1 LQHEQDVQNYQSQQ
15 FDIICLDESTHF
27 TRFQY
32 RYMLSRNRSNTP
44 NMPRPFMAM
53 GTNPGGCGH
62 TWFKDEFVRAGEP
75 EQVQRVEVEPG
86 KFEDHIF
93 IPAKLS
99 DNIALEDRD
108 PEYRQNLENQP
119 EHIRRQLLEGDWD
132 AVDGVAFPEWR
143 QQYHVVDAFELPD
156 EWIRFRSLDW
166 GYAKPYSVG
175 WYAVD
180 WDGRLYKYR
189 QLYGYGGEAD
199 KGSKEDPEDVA
210 VKIWEAEH
218 YRDENGV
225 WQSENI
231 VDSVADDAIFGGRQ
245 DNSKDI
251 AEQFNEAFFELDKK
265 YGTKT
270 MTWRRVG
277 KGPKSRIS
285 GRLEM
290 HNRLK
295 VPVDDTGKPTGE
307 SPMLVF
313 FKGCTHSIRTIP
325 ELLNDERN
333 PEDVDS
339 AMEDHSYDETRYAC
353 MSRPLS
359 TKRARPELTM
369 IQKHKQ
375 KLTKDRQNP
384 RRKFL

>member
-1 LQHEQDVQNYQSQQ
+1 V
-15 FDIICLDESTHF
+15 
-27 TRFQY
+27 
-32 RYMLSRNRSNTP
+32 
-44 NMPRPFMAM
+44 
-53 GTNPGGCGH
+53 
-62 TWFKDEFVRAGEP
+62 
-75 EQVQRVEVEPG
+75 
-86 KFEDHIF
+86 
-93 IPAKLS
+93 
-99 DNIALEDRD
+99 AL
-108 PEYRQNLENQP
+108 
-119 EHIRRQLLEGDWD
+119 
-132 AVDGVAFPEWR
+132 
-143 QQYHVVDAFELPD
+143 
-156 EWIRFRSLDW
+156 
-166 GYAKPYSVG
+166 
-175 WYAVD
+175 
-180 WDGRLYKYR
+180 
-189 QLYGYGGEAD
+189 
-199 KGSKEDPEDVA
+199 
-210 VKIWEAEH
+210 KIWEAEH

-231 VDSVADDAIFGGRQ
+231 IDSVADDAIFGGRQ

-251 AEQFNEAFFELDKK
+251 AEQFNEAFYELDKK
-265 YGTKT
+265 HGTKT

-295 VPVDDTGKPTGE
+295 VPVDETGKPTGE
-307 SPMLVF
+307 KPMLVF

-375 KLTKDRQNP
+375 KLTKDRINP